1 MKKIILATTLALTMV
16 VPVTHASESSE
27 KENYNN
33 DTKRVSVSLNSIS
46 SESLFAATTPSIKSV
61 LSKDAAYSKGATG
74 TITSTGQYV
83 DLSKIIPKG
92 SEIKGITIYCPTT
105 IKVTQSTYTTIDN
118 YLIKHTEKTGSTS
131 VKFQKTNSPTTSN
144 KTTALNGLSA
154 DTKLFVQ
161 LQGNVLRQVTG
172 LDGFTVMG
180 GEMIIE
186 YQ

>member
-1 MKKIILATTLALTMV
+1 MKKIISATTLALTMV
-16 VPVTHASESSE
+16 VPVTHASEFSE

-61 LSKDAAYSKGATG
+61 LSTDAAYSKGATG

-92 SEIKGITIYCPTT
+92 SKIKSIAIYCPTT

-118 YLIKHTEKTGSTS
+118 YVITHPEGTDPAS
-131 VKFQKTNSPTTSN
+131 VKFQKTNSPTSLT
-144 KTTALNGLSA
+144 KTTALNDLSA

-161 LQGNVLRQVTG
+161 LKGNVLRQVTG

-180 GEMIIE
+180 GEMVIE

>member
-1 MKKIILATTLALTMV
+1 MAFECTPKLAFGNV
-16 VPVTHASESSE
+16 
-27 KENYNN
+27 
-33 DTKRVSVSLNSIS
+33 
-46 SESLFAATTPSIKSV
+46 F
-61 LSKDAAYSKGATG
+61 
-74 TITSTGQYV
+74 
-83 DLSKIIPKG
+83 
-92 SEIKGITIYCPTT
+92 
-105 IKVTQSTYTTIDN
+105 
-118 YLIKHTEKTGSTS
+118 
-131 VKFQKTNSPTTSN
+131 SN